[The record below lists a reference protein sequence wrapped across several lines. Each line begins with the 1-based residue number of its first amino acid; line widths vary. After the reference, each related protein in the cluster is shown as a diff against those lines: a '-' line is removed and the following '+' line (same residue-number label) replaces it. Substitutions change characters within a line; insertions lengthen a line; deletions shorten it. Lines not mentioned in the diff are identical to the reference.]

1 MNKIFYIFLFLAL
14 VSCKKDHEVK
24 KDEWDYLNSS
34 FNNKENLTDLTMH
47 CMYDLF
53 SVKRINDSLFY
64 IRLDEFQGWKKNYR
78 VYEDTVKLSE
88 NKKITDSLGNQ
99 KKQILR
105 FSNSHNVD
113 LEIEIHK
120 IAVHF
125 DSVSL
130 YEYNGRVSINNKK
143 LRYTC
148 EDLFVK

>member
-1 MNKIFYIFLFLAL
+1 MSKVI
-14 VSCKKDHEVK
+14 
-24 KDEWDYLNSS
+24 
-34 FNNKENLTDLTMH
+34 
-47 CMYDLF
+47 
-53 SVKRINDSLFY
+53 
-64 IRLDEFQGWKKNYR
+64 
-78 VYEDTVKLSE
+78 
-88 NKKITDSLGNQ
+88 
-99 KKQILR
+99 
-105 FSNSHNVD
+105 FSNNHDVD